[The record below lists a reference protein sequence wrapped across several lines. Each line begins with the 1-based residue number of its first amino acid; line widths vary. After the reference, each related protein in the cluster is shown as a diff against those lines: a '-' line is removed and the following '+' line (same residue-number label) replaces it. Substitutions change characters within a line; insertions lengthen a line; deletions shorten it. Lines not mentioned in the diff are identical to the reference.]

1 MVASC
6 QTETFLSALAS
17 KKHHPLVFAHHVS
30 GDCPMRL
37 LSLFTLALLVL
48 GPQPVRAQSHD
59 DSLAIRHAALDYIEG
74 WYAADGDRMA
84 QALHPEL
91 AKRIMYTDSLGNTW
105 IRNMGA
111 TELVRGTR
119 AGGGSKTL
127 AADQRTELRI
137 LDIFQNAASA
147 RIDAGGW
154 IDYLHLVRWR
164 GRWVILNV
172 LWEIRPPSRERRQ

>member
-1 MVASC
+1 
-6 QTETFLSALAS
+6 
-17 KKHHPLVFAHHVS
+17 
-30 GDCPMRL
+30 MRL
-37 LSLFTLALLVL
+37 VSLLTLMLLAFGL
-48 GPQPVRAQSHD
+48 QRVRAQSHD
-59 DSLAIRHAALDYIEG
+59 DSLGIRRAALDYIEG
-74 WYAADGDRMA
+74 WYAADGDRMT

-91 AKRIMYTDSLGNTW
+91 AKRIMYTDSLGNAW

-119 AGGGSKTL
+119 AGGGSRTPT
-127 AADQRTELRI
+127 ADQKTEVRI

-172 LWEIRPPSRERRQ
+172 LWEIRQPAGERRR

>member
-1 MVASC
+1 
-6 QTETFLSALAS
+6 
-17 KKHHPLVFAHHVS
+17 
-30 GDCPMRL
+30 MRP
-37 LSLFTLALLVL
+37 LSLLTLILLAL

-59 DSLAIRHAALDYIEG
+59 DSLRIRDAALDYIEG
-74 WYAADGDRMA
+74 WYAADADRMA
-84 QALHPEL
+84 RALHPEL
-91 AKRIMYTDSLGNTW
+91 AKRIMYSDSLGNVW

-119 AGGGSKTL
+119 AGGGSRIP
-127 AADQRTELRI
+127 APDQRKEIRI

-172 LWEIRPPSRERRQ
+172 LWEVRQPAEEHRR

>member
-1 MVASC
+1 
-6 QTETFLSALAS
+6 
-17 KKHHPLVFAHHVS
+17 
-30 GDCPMRL
+30 MRL
-37 LSLFTLALLVL
+37 PSLLTLILLAA
-48 GPQPVRAQSHD
+48 GPRPVGAQSHD
-59 DSLAIRHAALDYIEG
+59 DSLGISNAALDYIAG
-74 WYAADGDRMA
+74 WYSADGDRMA

-91 AKRIMYTDSLGNTW
+91 AKRIMYSDSLGNVW

-119 AGGGSKTL
+119 AGGGSRTSPGE
-127 AADQRTELRI
+127 QRTEVHI
-137 LDIFQNAASA
+137 LDIFQNAASV

-172 LWEIRPPSRERRQ
+172 LWELRQPAGERRR